1 MLYVQPAS
9 IQFIEWLLKNMSE
22 PSIVHDILWQFNS
35 ALREHPVQ
43 QMAAKVKA
51 KVEKAQK
58 NDKVLLIPAKS
69 VIFNL

>member
-1 MLYVQPAS
+1 M
-9 IQFIEWLLKNMSE
+9 KKMSE
-22 PSIVHDILWQFNS
+22 SSIVHDILWQFNS

-58 NDKVLLIPAKS
+58 NDKVTVDTFKK
-69 VIFNL
+69 